1 VNQAVFH
8 DTGCACP
15 IHDGKGRDPSGT
27 STISRRFAADV
38 TRRFRALQ
46 TLVIQSLV
54 RNDALGLKKPIL
66 GFDSKNPQPI
76 VQVTRDR
83 ALDPNRY
90 AFARSSE
97 KVSGFM
103 GWLRE
108 QERQGILG
116 VMEGTQMEYA
126 AETAWTNVYISAAY
140 QKGIN
145 DAGRK
150 LRAEGAK
157 MAATWTENA
166 FTRPIHADR
175 AGLAFSRTFTELEGI
190 TDTMDQQISRVLAQ
204 GLSEGLNPMQIA
216 RNINNRIEKIGI
228 TRARMLA
235 RTEVINA
242 HANATLNSFQEAGI
256 EGVDVETE
264 LLITLGACEEC
275 EAIAEEGPYTLDEA
289 RGLIPAHPNCR
300 CAWAPKVVNGTG
312 IELV

>member
-1 VNQAVFH
+1 MNAVFH
-8 DTGCACP
+8 DTGCACA
-15 IHDGKGRDPSGT
+15 IHDGKGRDPTGT
-27 STISRRFAADV
+27 STISKRFAADV

-76 VQVTRDR
+76 VQITRDR
-83 ALDPNRY
+83 ALDQNRY

-126 AETAWTNVYISAAY
+126 ASTAWSNVYIQAAY
-140 QKGIN
+140 MKGVK
-145 DAGRK
+145 DAAVK
-150 LRAEGAK
+150 LRAAGARV
-157 MAATWTENA
+157 AASWVDNSLS
-166 FTRPIHADR
+166 RGLHADR
-175 AGLAFSRTFTELEGI
+175 TGLAYTRTFTELEGI
-190 TDTMDQQISRVLAQ
+190 TDTMDQAISRVLAE
-204 GLSEGLNPMQIA
+204 GLSNGLNPMQIA
-216 RNINNRIEKIGI
+216 RNINNRIDKIGI

-242 HANATLNSFQEAGI
+242 HANATLNGFQEAGI

-275 EAIAEEGPYTLDEA
+275 EAIAEEGPYTLEEA

-300 CAWAPKVVNGTG
+300 CAWAPKVINGTG